1 MPVSGWP
8 WVVGGE
14 EVTDGIAV
22 GMVFERHGAPHL
34 RWAVEEITRI
44 GAIPHVYL
52 QRIGDPTDV
61 RLLSL
66 SALADEREFH
76 RVEASS
82 SVRALKH
89 AALCR
94 ILGP

>member
-1 MPVSGWP
+1 MT
-8 WVVGGE
+8 GE
-14 EVTDGIAV
+14 ITV
-22 GMVFERHGAPHL
+22 GMIFERHGAPHI
-34 RWAVEEITRI
+34 RWVIEALTHV
-44 GAIPHVYL
+44 GGIPHVYL

-61 RLLSL
+61 RLLSV

-76 RVEASS
+76 RVEALS

-89 AALCR
+89 AAFCR